1 MARLVSITGYRAS
14 IAACSRGFNEWR
26 ANIFITTEDPAT
38 RCDLRFV
45 DNVTTVQQLEQ
56 VNENGVS
63 LVYLPF
69 TQFSGFLEYLQ
80 TEKPLFL
87 VLYGDSK
94 RVIVQTGSE
103 PPGERELSS

>member
-1 MARLVSITGYRAS
+1 LRRHPS
-14 IAACSRGFNEWR
+14 SR
-26 ANIFITTEDPAT
+26 
-38 RCDLRFV
+38 
-45 DNVTTVQQLEQ
+45 
-56 VNENGVS
+56 S
-63 LVYLPF
+63 
-69 TQFSGFLEYLQ
+69 SLQ